1 MLLIA
6 IPNCAN
12 LQTVAWNNDQGWIAC
27 GGDDGLLKVLK
38 LESNNPPNAQAETNK
53 GAPTSQLSMNQT
65 LEGHNGSLMIA
76 TWNRQHQKLTTS
88 DSNGLII
95 VWILYKGMWYEEMI
109 NNQGLVTGME
119 WNKNGQ
125 KICIVYEDGAVI
137 LGSVDGNRIWGKE
150 VKNTNLAH
158 VQWSPDGKFLLFAT
172 TTGQLQL
179 FDNLGTFVT
188 KISNFCSN
196 SDVKIASMHWYNGSR
211 GYIQPRVPCLAICYE
226 DGKVQI
232 LRDQKDQ
239 NPIIIDTNMK
249 QSKLQWNVNG
259 SILAISGLQYIKN
272 NQGEEKETCVVQFW
286 DPFGNF
292 LRSIKVPGKKI
303 SSISWENDG
312 LRIALAVDSF
322 IYFANIRPD
331 YRWTFFASNIIVYA
345 YNKQDRM
352 DCSVVF
358 WNTSSNE
365 KYSRSVE
372 RLVSM
377 TSAGEYCLITTKGDE
392 GTEQTN
398 ITVYNSIGTA
408 LESKTLDFTPKYTA
422 ISKSNVLI
430 ANDDI
435 IFHWQ
440 LKLLSNAKTVAKFDA
455 LLKKDT
461 KERVFHIDDIVT
473 VGAANEATLT
483 TADLI
488 TRSSSDDPIICIA
501 ASETVLVVA
510 RQSGTLLQYQLP
522 SLVLDNVYNIPVR
535 PVSIALNS
543 SSSRLSILDNYG
555 VLKLFELEK
564 KPSFQRGLSNSNN
577 VISPKFAGGTLLD
590 FERKDVWDIKW
601 ATDNPELFSI
611 MEKTRLYI
619 FKNLDPEEPLTCSGY
634 ICEFDNLQIKTVL
647 LDDVMLDPESPQQ
660 TYMVNFEVKWLRD
673 LRDIIKNTG
682 LNEAIQ
688 YAEDRPHNKLWKI
701 IAEAGLQQLNFEIAN
716 KAFIKCQ
723 DYQGLEFIKRLKKLE
738 DPAKKK
744 AEIAAYCLNFDEAE
758 KMYLEMDRKDL
769 AVDIR
774 IRMGDWFRVVQ
785 LIKTGGGGDDLLLEK
800 AWNQIGDFYYDRQR
814 WSQAVTYYVQGRNI
828 DKLIEIYYLLEDFE
842 NLEKNLAQ
850 KFLSVGLSD
859 QAVSIFMKLG
869 DVPQAINACVHLN
882 LWSTAIELAEK
893 HKFKD
898 IENIL
903 NKYASHILKNSKKKE
918 AIELYRKANYC
929 QKSALLIFGIAKE
942 AVKNKENALDIKK
955 LYVLGALEIERYH
968 NIQKSSRNNP
978 TAALDGLLAED
989 VQNIAESKVL
999 DNAWRGAEAYH
1010 FYVLAQKQFYQGQLE
1025 SAVITA
1031 SYLCE
1036 YEDILDP
1043 VTIYSLLAL
1052 LSLHAGFYGT
1062 CSKAMIKLEGIEGPH
1077 QQYYQD
1083 LALQIFTKYKPYDPE
1098 VELVV
1103 CSNCLGTM
1111 KEK

>member
-1 MLLIA
+1 MFIYLSKKIA

-38 LESNNPPNAQAETNK
+38 LESNNPPNTQAENK

-109 NNQGLVTGME
+109 NNRNKGLVTGME
-119 WNKNGQ
+119 WNKDGQ

-188 KISNFCSN
+188 KISNFSSN

-211 GYIQPRVPCLAICYE
+211 GYIQLRVPCLAICYE

-239 NPIIIDTNMK
+239 I
-249 QSKLQWNVNG
+249 
-259 SILAISGLQYIKN
+259 
-272 NQGEEKETCVVQFW
+272 
-286 DPFGNF
+286 
-292 LRSIKVPGKKI
+292 
-303 SSISWENDG
+303 
-312 LRIALAVDSF
+312 
-322 IYFANIRPD
+322 
-331 YRWTFFASNIIVYA
+331 
-345 YNKQDRM
+345 
-352 DCSVVF
+352 F

-365 KYSRSVE
+365 KYPRSVE

-398 ITVYNSIGTA
+398 ITVYNAIGTP
-408 LESKTLDFTPKYTA
+408 LESKTLDFTPKFTA

-435 IFHWQ
+435 LFHWQ

-455 LLKKDT
+455 LLKKDV

-473 VGAANEATLT
+473 IGANNEATLT

-522 SLVLDNVYNIPVR
+522 SLVLENVYNIPVR
-535 PVSIALNS
+535 PVSLALNCN
-543 SSSRLSILDNYG
+543 SSRLSILDNYG

-564 KPSFQRGLSNSNN
+564 KQPLQRGIANASN
-577 VISPKFAGGTLLD
+577 VISPKFTGGTLLD

-619 FKNLDPEEPLTCSGY
+619 FKNLDPEEPLTCSGCKNLLNVD
-634 ICEFDNLQIKTVL
+634 ICEFENLQIKTVL
-647 LDDVMLDPESPQQ
+647 LDDVILDPESPQQ
-660 TYMVNFEVKWLRD
+660 TSIVNFEVKWLRD

-688 YAEDRPHNKLWKI
+688 FAEDRPHTKLWKI
-701 IAEAGLQQLNFEIAN
+701 IAEAGLQQLNFEVAT

-758 KMYLEMDRKDL
+758 KLYLDMDRKDL

-774 IRMGDWFRVVQ
+774 MRMGDWFRVVQ

-814 WSQAVTYYVQGRNI
+814 WSQAVTYYVQGRNT
-828 DKLIEIYYLLEDFE
+828 DKLIELYYLLEDFE
-842 NLEKNLAQ
+842 NLEKIANGLSENHPQLKNLAQ

-859 QAVSIFMKLG
+859 QAVNIFMKLG
-869 DVPQAINACVHLN
+869 DVPQAINSCVHLN

-903 NKYASHILKNSKKKE
+903 NKYASHILKSNKKKE

-929 QKSALLIFGIAKE
+929 QKSALLIFEIAKE
-942 AVKNKENALDIKK
+942 AVKNKESALDIKK

-1031 SYLCE
+1031 DYLCE
-1036 YEDILDP
+1036 YEDIIDP

>member
-1 MLLIA
+1 
-6 IPNCAN
+6 
-12 LQTVAWNNDQGWIAC
+12 
-27 GGDDGLLKVLK
+27 
-38 LESNNPPNAQAETNK
+38 
-53 GAPTSQLSMNQT
+53 
-65 LEGHNGSLMIA
+65 
-76 TWNRQHQKLTTS
+76 
-88 DSNGLII
+88 
-95 VWILYKGMWYEEMI
+95 
-109 NNQGLVTGME
+109 ME

-172 TTGQLQL
+172 TNGNLQL
-179 FDNLGTFVT
+179 FDNLGTFVS

-196 SDVKIASMHWYNGSR
+196 SDVKVAAMHWYNGSR
-211 GYIQPRVPCLAICYE
+211 GYIQPRVPCLAVCYE

-239 NPIIIDTNMK
+239 NPIIIDTNLK

-286 DPFGNF
+286 DPFGNV
-292 LRSIKVPGKKI
+292 LPYVPGKKI

-331 YRWTFFASNIIVYA
+331 YRWTFFASNTIVYA
-345 YNKQDRM
+345 YNKQDKT

-358 WNTSSNE
+358 WNTLSNE
-365 KYSRSVE
+365 KYSRSVA

-392 GTEQTN
+392 GTEQTQ
-398 ITVYNSIGTA
+398 ITVYNSIGTP

-422 ISKSNVLI
+422 ISKSSVLI

-435 IFHWQ
+435 LFHWQ
-440 LKLLSNAKTVAKFDA
+440 LKLLANTKTVAKFDA
-455 LLKKDT
+455 LLKKDV

-473 VGAANEATLT
+473 IGANTEATLT

-488 TRSSSDDPIICIA
+488 TRSSTDDPIICIA
-501 ASETVLVVA
+501 ASDTVLIVA
-510 RQSGTLLQYQLP
+510 RQSGALLQYQLP
-522 SLVLDNVYNIPVR
+522 SLVLDSIYNIPVR
-535 PVSIALNS
+535 PVSLSLNCTS
-543 SSSRLSILDNYG
+543 TRLSILDNYG

-564 KPSFQRGLSNSNN
+564 KLPFQKPAVSISSNPS
-577 VISPKFAGGTLLD
+577 VITPKYNGGTLLD
-590 FERKDVWDIKW
+590 FERKDVWDVKW

-634 ICEFDNLQIKTVL
+634 ICGFENLQIKTVL
-647 LDDVMLDPESPQQ
+647 LDDAMLDPEAPQQ
-660 TYMVNFEVKWLRD
+660 SYIVNYEVKWLRD
-673 LRDIIKNTG
+673 LRDIINNAG
-682 LNEAIQ
+682 LNEAMQ
-688 YAEDRPHNKLWKI
+688 FAEDRPHAKLWKI
-701 IAEAGLQQLNFEIAN
+701 IAEAALQQLNFEAAN

-744 AEIAAYCLNFDEAE
+744 AEIAAYCLDFDEAE
-758 KMYLEMDRKDL
+758 KMYLAMDRKDL

-828 DKLIEIYYLLEDFE
+828 DKLIEIYYLLEDFD
-842 NLEKNLAQ
+842 NLEKIANGLSENHPQLKNLAE
-850 KFLSVGLSD
+850 KFLSVGLND
-859 QAVSIFMKLG
+859 QAVGIFMKLG
-869 DVPQAINACVHLN
+869 DVTRAINSCVHLN

-903 NKYASHILKNSKKKE
+903 NKYASHILKSNKRKE

-929 QKSALLIFGIAKE
+929 QKSALLTFEIAKE

-968 NIQKSSRNNP
+968 SIQKSSRNNP

-989 VQNIAESKVL
+989 VQNIAESRVL

-1025 SAVITA
+1025 SSVITV
-1031 SYLCE
+1031 
-1036 YEDILDP
+1036 IFP
-1043 VTIYSLLAL
+1043 
-1052 LSLHAGFYGT
+1052 
-1062 CSKAMIKLEGIEGPH
+1062 
-1077 QQYYQD
+1077 D
-1083 LALQIFTKYKPYDPE
+1083 LRQRICA
-1098 VELVV
+1098 
-1103 CSNCLGTM
+1103 NM
-1111 KEK
+1111 KML